1 MHSGGMM
8 TSKERY
14 KLLVQWQ
21 EQYESCE
28 EAQKLLDQLLR
39 GFDTDSPLGAAIWA
53 TFDKYTDTLAAVV
66 DDTGGWLS
74 WYCWDNS
81 MGKKAHKAK
90 APSWKKFKKVKTL
103 KDLCKIIEEDI

>member
-1 MHSGGMM
+1 M

-74 WYCWDNS
+74 WYCWYNS

-103 KDLCKIIEEDI
+103 KDLCKIMEADL

>member
-1 MHSGGMM
+1 
-8 TSKERY
+8 
-14 KLLVQWQ
+14 
-21 EQYESCE
+21 
-28 EAQKLLDQLLR
+28 
-39 GFDTDSPLGAAIWA
+39 
-53 TFDKYTDTLAAVV
+53 VV

-103 KDLCKIIEEDI
+103 KDLCKIMEADL